1 MFMSTKSVV
10 AAVLLIALGIVFGV
24 TLVSSFK
31 GVEFSFAGQDVK
43 LGSQAKSPAPN
54 PSLQALNDAYHAIA
68 KDVTPTVVYIVVK
81 SQPRK
86 EQSSQSPF
94 FHFFGPDFQTPRQQP
109 ELGAGSGVI
118 LTADGYILTNNHVVD
133 GATSDGIE
141 VTLWDNRVFK
151 KAKLI
156 GTDKFTDLAV
166 IKVDAQDLPIPRLG
180 NSDDVEVGHVV
191 FAFGNPL
198 ALTST
203 MTQGI
208 VSALGRNLGII
219 QEGVTASGNLGIEDF
234 IQTDAA
240 VNPGN
245 SGGALVDIH
254 GDVIG
259 INAAIATTN
268 ARFQGYSFAIPINLA
283 KKVAT
288 DIIRFGKVRRG
299 YIGVSIQTVDA
310 TMAKASGLSKPM
322 GVFVGQ
328 VNAGSAGEAA
338 GVKERDIILSVD
350 GKEVN
355 TSNQLQTIIA
365 SKNPGESVTLK
376 IFRGGK
382 TIEKKVILKPRDE
395 AEEAVASNDQRDDG
409 DEPTPTSSNSTLE
422 LDNLGMTVKNLDAK
436 AKKDYAVESG
446 IMITSVEPLGEA
458 GRRFL
463 RASDVIVSVGDQ
475 AVSSVAQ
482 FEKIIKAKRGGDALL
497 MRVKGADK
505 SMRFVAI
512 EVPAK

>member
-1 MFMSTKSVV
+1 MSTKSVV
-10 AAVLLIALGIVFGV
+10 VAVLLIALGIVFGV

-31 GVEFSFAGQDVK
+31 GVEFSFAGQEVK
-43 LGSQAKSPAPN
+43 LGAQSKSATASPA
-54 PSLQALNDAYHAIA
+54 LQALNEAYHSIA

-81 SQPRK
+81 SQPRADRNN
-86 EQSSQSPF
+86 QTPF
-94 FHFFGPDFQTPRQQP
+94 FHFFGPDLQTPRPQP
-109 ELGAGSGVI
+109 EMGAGSGVI
-118 LTADGYILTNNHVVD
+118 LTADGYILTNNHVVE

-151 KAKLI
+151 KAKLV
-156 GTDKFTDLAV
+156 GTDKYTDLAV
-166 IKVDAQDLPIPRLG
+166 IKVDAQELPVPHLG
-180 NSDDVEVGHVV
+180 NSDNVEVGHVV

-208 VSALGRNLGII
+208 VSALGRQLDIIREGLGS
-219 QEGVTASGNLGIEDF
+219 GGNLGIEDF

-245 SGGALVDIH
+245 SGGALVDIN

-268 ARFQGYSFAIPINLA
+268 ARYQGYSFAIPMNLA
-283 KKVAT
+283 KKVAL
-288 DIIRFGKVRRG
+288 DLIRFGKVRRG

-310 TMAKASGLSKPM
+310 TMAKANGLSKPM
-322 GVFVGQ
+322 GVFVQQ
-328 VNAGSAGEAA
+328 VTSGSAGEAA
-338 GVKERDIILSVD
+338 GVKEGDIILTVD

-355 TSNQLQTIIA
+355 TSNQLQTVIA
-365 SKNPGESVTLK
+365 SKYPGESVMLK

-382 TIEKKVILKPRDE
+382 NIEKKVVLKPRDE
-395 AEEAVASNDQRDDG
+395 AEAAIASNDQKEET
-409 DEPTPTSSNSTLE
+409 DEPAATSAKATLDVE
-422 LDNLGMTVKNLDAK
+422 GLGMTVKNLDAK
-436 AKKDYAVESG
+436 SKKDYGVESG
-446 IMITSVEPLGEA
+446 IMVESVDPFSEA
-458 GRRFL
+458 NRRQL
-463 RASDVIVSVGDQ
+463 RATDVIVSVGDQ
-475 AVSSVAQ
+475 PVTSISQ
-482 FEKIIKAKRGGDALL
+482 FEKLIKTKKTGDALL